1 MRVVLA
7 GVVAGIDSIGFNIA
21 LAALMFAGPLAGGV
35 GLAASLTLLATAVIA
50 LALSAGSG
58 LRGNIGHVQDI
69 GVALMAPAL
78 AAIAASGTVTAETSI
93 ATAFAIIA
101 AASLATGLLMYVTGR
116 LGLGRMVRFFPQTV
130 IAGFLAGTGW
140 LLIISGIAVAANL
153 SMDRLFDPDVWSGD
167 RIAHIAPVIGFALV
181 LWFLLPR
188 IAHPAAMAILLVVG
202 VAAFYAVLA
211 ATGHDIVQAQS
222 AGWLAAAPPTGNLTD
237 LFSMPQHVDWPTL
250 VSTLPLIGIVAALSL
265 LASLMNTS
273 ALETLLGEEA
283 DQDRELRL
291 TGLANIAC
299 GVIAAPPGY
308 SGLASSLIAHRI
320 SPGSRAAGAVMAAVT
335 VLGLSAADTLV
346 STIPI
351 FVTSGLIVYLG
362 ADLLRD
368 WLVNTRRRLSP
379 AEWAIVVVIVV
390 AVAVAGFATGVAVG
404 LAIAVV
410 LFVFNYARVP
420 ILRRTQTLDRLRS
433 TLDRDP
439 QQTALLR
446 ETGAVVAVYE
456 LQGFLFFG
464 TAERLRLQIKTRL
477 ADARLPRLRRLI
489 LDFGQV
495 SGFDGAALA
504 LVERI
509 ATLTR
514 ERGIE
519 LVLSRLRPDLV
530 GALERAAPDL
540 MTASHVTHAE
550 TLDEAV
556 ETAEQ
561 MLLGA
566 SNQPVSPSEIAARYA
581 VLETDGPRLAEYFA
595 SLPLERLARGTRVLV
610 EGEPA
615 DGLVLLEEGRVTVR
629 RKGDT
634 AGEPLRLRAMAAGSI
649 IGDIGFANR
658 GLRTADVVAETE
670 VALRRIPGENLER
683 LERDNPSLAMAVSR
697 AVMRALAEKVVTA
710 NRVAEHG

>member
-1 MRVVLA
+1 MRAVLA

-35 GLAASLTLLATAVIA
+35 GLAASLTLLATAILA
-50 LALSAGSG
+50 LALSIGSG

-78 AAIAASGTVTAETSI
+78 AAITAVATVTTETSI
-93 ATAFAIIA
+93 AIAFAIIA
-101 AASLATGLLMYVTGR
+101 AASLATGLLMYITGR

-130 IAGFLAGTGW
+130 IAGFLAGSGW

-153 SMDRLFDPDVWSGD
+153 SMDNLFDPAVWTGD
-167 RIAHIAPVIGFALV
+167 RIARIAPVVGFALL
-181 LWFLLPR
+181 LWVLLPR
-188 IAHPAAMAILLVVG
+188 IAHPAAMAVLLIAG

-211 ATGHDIVQAQS
+211 STGHDIMQAQS
-222 AGWLAAAPPTGNLTD
+222 AGWLAASPPAGNLTD
-237 LFSMPQHVDWPTL
+237 LFNMPRLVDWPTF
-250 VSTLPLIGIVAALSL
+250 VSALPLIGIVAGLSL

-273 ALETLLGEEA
+273 ALETVLGEEA

-299 GVIAAPPGY
+299 GAIAAPPGY

-320 SPGSRAAGAVMAAVT
+320 SPGSRAAGVVMAAVT
-335 VLGLSAADTLV
+335 VLGLFAADKLV

-362 ADLLRD
+362 ADLLHD
-368 WLVNTRRRLSP
+368 WLINTRSRFSR
-379 AEWAIVVVIVV
+379 AEWAIVVVIVI
-390 AVAVAGFATGVAVG
+390 ATAVAGFATAVVIG
-404 LAIAVV
+404 LAIAVA

-420 ILRRTQTLDRLRS
+420 ILRRTLTLDRLRS

-446 ETGAVVAVYE
+446 EVGAVVAVYE

-464 TAERLRLQIKTRL
+464 TAERLRLQIKDRL
-477 ADARLPRLRRLI
+477 ADAHLPKLRRLI

-509 ATLTR
+509 AALTR

-519 LVLSRLRPDLV
+519 LVLSRLRPDLA
-530 GALERAAPDL
+530 GALARAAPHL
-540 MTASHVTHAE
+540 LAASHVSHAE

-556 ETAEQ
+556 EAAEQ
-561 MLLGA
+561 MLLGV
-566 SNQPVSPSEIAARYA
+566 SNQSVSPSDIAARYA
-581 VLETDGPRLAEYFA
+581 VLEADTPRLAEYF
-595 SLPLERLARGTRVLV
+595 SRLPPERLARGTRVLT

-629 RKGDT
+629 RKGDM

-658 GLRTADVVAETE
+658 GVRTADVVAETD
-670 VALRRIPGENLER
+670 VVLRRIPGDHLAR
-683 LERDNPSLAMAVSR
+683 LELENPSLAMAVSR